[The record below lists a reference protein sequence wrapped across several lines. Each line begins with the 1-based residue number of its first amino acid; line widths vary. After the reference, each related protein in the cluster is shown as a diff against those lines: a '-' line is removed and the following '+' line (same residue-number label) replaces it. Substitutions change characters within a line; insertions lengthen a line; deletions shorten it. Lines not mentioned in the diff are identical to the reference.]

1 MMCFLGNKFSKN
13 LGYFEILAHFF
24 FRFFLNL
31 IFSEILAPNI
41 LAPHLNY
48 LAPFSKSKFGFI
60 FCFEI

>member
-24 FRFFLNL
+24 YFCFFLNL

-48 LAPFSKSKFGFI
+48 LAPFSKSKFGFN
-60 FCFEI
+60 FGF